1 MLHCLQTSL
10 FYVIAIL
17 VILLFIYRTK
27 FQKVYYGNT
36 NQNNVIQVSQK
47 NNYFTIIVFLLSL
60 ALLEKCMISNM
71 SELFFAVTFIKY
83 FLKS

>member
-71 SELFFAVTFIKY
+71 SEIFFAVTFIKY

>member
-60 ALLEKCMISNM
+60 ALLEKCMITNM
-71 SELFFAVTFIKY
+71 SEIFFAVTFIKY
-83 FLKS
+83 F